1 MTSIFSLLVG
11 VLLGSS
17 GPVTG
22 LSVQP
27 APDRTEVIISMEGQA
42 EFRDFT
48 MEGPSRLIV
57 DLVGAQ
63 HALPRQNFLDID
75 RGGVRSIRT
84 SQYSDE
90 IVRVVIELDAVV
102 AYQILQGDQGLRVVM
117 ENPGGSFA
125 PWTTN
130 TAGVEPPDL
139 DPAANS
145 TSPVAQAQQEA
156 ERIRVTFSNARI
168 DEVLFHFA
176 EFSGRSIVPGAEVDA
191 IISAEIRD
199 QPWDVALEEILR
211 AHGYAARESESGII
225 RVENLETL
233 KLRETNEPVYTRAY
247 TVNFSTAAEI
257 EQAVSAFLSPER
269 GQIAINPSTNMVIV
283 TDVTRVLDSVG
294 ELIAQLDRE
303 TPQVNISAK
312 ILFVNRT
319 DLNEFGVTYDLKDSD
334 GNQLNTL
341 TPGAID
347 SDGDGIIELPGEQV
361 EVGTDVIS
369 LGGSSLAALGNAKT
383 KLPAPSLTLLTSLV
397 IGRHTLIN
405 FIEALESMNL
415 TTVEAEPSVTVMDNQ
430 EARLGVG
437 EETPIRVVD
446 AQAGA
451 GGQQGTFPTAQ
462 VETRETGIILNA
474 TPHVTE
480 SGKITLQLRAERSAA
495 VLAESDAGFI
505 FQQQYAESRVIVE
518 DGETVVIGGLTVTE
532 TTEVRAGIPLLMDV
546 PLIGRLFRVTREE
559 KIQRDLM
566 ILVTPTIVRGG
577 QN

>member
-1 MTSIFSLLVG
+1 MPSILSLLVG
-11 VLLGSS
+11 VLLGFG

-27 APDRTEVIISMEGQA
+27 APDRTEVIISIQGQA

-57 DLVGAQ
+57 DLLGAK
-63 HALPRQNFLDID
+63 HALPGEDFLNID

-84 SQYSDE
+84 SQYSDQ
-90 IVRVVIELDAVV
+90 IVRVVIDLDAVV
-102 AYQILQGDQGLRVVM
+102 DYEVLPDAQGLRVVM
-117 ENPGGSFA
+117 ENFGGAFT
-125 PWTTN
+125 PWS
-130 TAGVEPPDL
+130 TA
-139 DPAANS
+139 
-145 TSPVAQAQQEA
+145 PVASAQDQEDAQPALVFGAAPQQQEA
-156 ERIRVTFSNARI
+156 ERISVNFSNARI
-168 DEVLFHFA
+168 DEVLFRFA
-176 EFSGRSIVPGAEVDA
+176 EFSGRSIIPGTGVDA
-191 IISAEIRD
+191 VISAEIRD
-199 QPWDVALEEILR
+199 QPWDIALDEILR
-211 AHGYAARESESGII
+211 AHGYAAQETDSGII
-225 RVENLETL
+225 RVEDLETL
-233 KLRETNEPVYTRAY
+233 KLREVNEPVYTRTY
-247 TVNFSTAAEI
+247 TVNYSTAAEI
-257 EQAVSAFLSPER
+257 EEAVQAFITPER
-269 GQIAINPSTNMVIV
+269 GRISVNPSTNTVIV
-283 TDVTRVLDSVG
+283 TDVNRVLESV
-294 ELIAQLDRE
+294 EDLIANLDRE
-303 TPQVNISAK
+303 TPQVTISAK

-319 DLNEFGVTYDLKDSD
+319 DLNEFGVTYDLKDSE

-347 SDGDGIIELPGEQV
+347 TDGDGIIELPEEQV
-361 EVGTDVIS
+361 DIGTDVVS
-369 LGGSSLAALGNAKT
+369 LGGTSLAALGNAKVT
-383 KLPAPSLTLLTSLV
+383 LPSPSMQLLTSLV
-397 IGRHTLIN
+397 IGRHTLVN

-415 TTVEAEPSVTVMDNQ
+415 TTVEAEPTVTVMDNQ

-451 GGQQGTFPTAQ
+451 AGQQGTFPTAQ

-518 DGETVVIGGLTVTE
+518 DGETVVIGGLTVKE

-546 PLIGRLFRVTREE
+546 PIIGRLFRVTREE
-559 KIQRDLM
+559 EIQRDLM

>member
-1 MTSIFSLLVG
+1 MPSILSLLVG
-11 VLLGSS
+11 VLLGSG

-22 LSVQP
+22 LAVQP
-27 APDRTEVIISMEGQA
+27 APDQTEVIISMEGQA

-57 DLVGAQ
+57 DVLGAE
-63 HALPRQNFLDID
+63 HALPGENFLGID

-84 SQYSDE
+84 SQYSDQ

-102 AYQILQGDQGLRVVM
+102 GYRVLQGEGGLRVVM
-117 ENPGGSFA
+117 ENSGGAFP
-125 PWTTN
+125 PWAT
-130 TAGVEPPDL
+130 E
-139 DPAANS
+139 PAAPQQQLGETVS
-145 TSPVAQAQQEA
+145 SGVSPTASAPQEA
-156 ERIRVTFSNARI
+156 DRITVNFYQASVE
-168 DEVLFHFA
+168 DVLFQFA
-176 EFSGRSIVPGAEVDA
+176 EFSGRSIVPGTGVDA
-191 IISAEIRD
+191 VISAGIRD
-199 QPWDVALEEILR
+199 QPWDQALEEILR
-211 AHGYAARESESGII
+211 AYGYAAVETESGII
-225 RVENLETL
+225 RVEDLETL

-247 TVNFSTAAEI
+247 TVNYSTAAEI
-257 EQAVSAFLSPER
+257 EQAVGAFITPER
-269 GQIAINPSTNMVIV
+269 GRIAINPSTNTVIV
-283 TDVTRVLDSVG
+283 TDVTRVLESVG
-294 ELIAQLDRE
+294 DLISELDRE
-303 TPQVNISAK
+303 TPQVSISAK
-312 ILFVNRT
+312 IMFVNRT
-319 DLNEFGVTYDLKDSD
+319 DLNEFGVTYDLKDSE

-347 SDGDGIIELPGEQV
+347 SDGDGVLELPGEQV
-361 EVGTDVIS
+361 DVGTDVIS
-369 LGGSSLAALGNAKT
+369 LGGSSIAALGNAKS

-397 IGRHTLIN
+397 VGRHTLIN
-405 FIEALESMNL
+405 FIEALESMNM

-430 EARLGVG
+430 TARLGVG

-451 GGQQGTFPTAQ
+451 GGQAGGFPTAQ
-462 VETRETGIILNA
+462 VETRETGIILDA

-518 DGETVVIGGLTVTE
+518 DGETVVIGGLTVSE

-559 KIQRDLM
+559 KIQRDLI

>member
-1 MTSIFSLLVG
+1 MPSAFSLLVG
-11 VLLGSS
+11 VLLGVG

-27 APDRTEVIISMEGQA
+27 APDRTEVIISVEGQA

-57 DLVGAQ
+57 DVIGAQ
-63 HALPRQNFLDID
+63 HALPGEDFLNID

-84 SQYSDE
+84 SQYSE
-90 IVRVVIELDAVV
+90 QIVRVVIELDAVV
-102 AYQILQGDQGLRVVM
+102 GYEVLTTEEGLRVVM
-117 ENPGGSFA
+117 ENFDGSFTPWSTA
-125 PWTTN
+125 P
-130 TAGVEPPDL
+130 AVSAQAPEEPEPAVVS
-139 DPAANS
+139 PAA
-145 TSPVAQAQQEA
+145 AQEQEA
-156 ERIRVTFSNARI
+156 DRITVNFSNARV
-168 DEVLFHFA
+168 DQVLFQFA
-176 EFSGRSIVPGAEVDA
+176 EFSGRSIIPGTGVDA
-191 IISAEIRD
+191 IISAEIKN
-199 QPWDVALEEILR
+199 QPWDVALDEILR
-211 AHGYAARESESGII
+211 AHGYVARETESGII
-225 RVENLETL
+225 RVEDLETL
-233 KLRETNEPVYTRAY
+233 KLREVNEPVYTRTY
-247 TVNFSTAAEI
+247 TVNYSTAAEI
-257 EQAVSAFLSPER
+257 EEAVQAFITPER
-269 GQIAINPSTNMVIV
+269 GQVSVNPSTNTVIV
-283 TDVTRVLDSVG
+283 TDVTRVLESVG
-294 ELIAQLDRE
+294 DLIADLDRE
-303 TPQVNISAK
+303 TPQVSISAK

-319 DLNEFGVTYDLKDSD
+319 DLNEFGVTYDLKDSE

-347 SDGDGIIELPGEQV
+347 SDGDGIIELPEEQV

-369 LGGSSLAALGNAKT
+369 LGGSSLAALGNAKV
-383 KLPAPSLTLLTSLV
+383 KLPSPSMTLLTSLV
-397 IGRHTLIN
+397 IGRHTLVN

-415 TTVEAEPSVTVMDNQ
+415 TTVEAEPNVTVMDNQ

-451 GGQQGTFPTAQ
+451 AGQQGTFPTAQ

-480 SGKITLQLRAERSAA
+480 SGKITLTLRAERSAA

-518 DGETVVIGGLTVTE
+518 DGETVVIGGLTVRE

-546 PLIGRLFRVTREE
+546 PIIGRLFRVTREE
-559 KIQRDLM
+559 EIQRDLM
-566 ILVTPTIVRGG
+566 ILVTPTILRGG
-577 QN
+577 EN

>member
-1 MTSIFSLLVG
+1 MPSILSLLVG
-11 VLLGSS
+11 VLLGVG

-57 DLVGAQ
+57 DLIGAE
-63 HALPRQNFLDID
+63 HALPGEDFLNID

-84 SQYSDE
+84 SQYSEE
-90 IVRVVIELDAVV
+90 IVRVVIDLDAVV
-102 AYQILQGDQGLRVVM
+102 DYEVLPVDGGLRVVM
-117 ENPGGSFA
+117 ENSGGSFNPWSTASSA
-125 PWTTN
+125 P
-130 TAGVEPPDL
+130 
-139 DPAANS
+139 
-145 TSPVAQAQQEA
+145 AQAPDQPQAAPAPVVAPQQQEA
-156 ERIRVTFSNARI
+156 DRITVNFSNARI
-168 DEVLFHFA
+168 DQVLFQFA
-176 EFSGRSIVPGAEVDA
+176 EFSGRSIIPGTGVDA
-191 IISAEIRD
+191 VISAEIKN

-211 AHGYAARESESGII
+211 AHGYSARETESGII
-225 RVENLETL
+225 RVESLENL
-233 KLRETNEPVYTRAY
+233 KLREVNEPVYTRTY
-247 TVNFSTAAEI
+247 SVNYSTAAEI
-257 EQAVSAFLSPER
+257 EEAVQAFITPDRGRVSV
-269 GQIAINPSTNMVIV
+269 NPSTNTVIV
-283 TDVTRVLDSVG
+283 TDVTRVLESV
-294 ELIAQLDRE
+294 EDLIADLDRE
-303 TPQVNISAK
+303 TPQVTISAK

-319 DLNEFGVTYDLKDSD
+319 DLNEFGVTYDLKDSE

-347 SDGDGIIELPGEQV
+347 SDGDGIVELPEEQV
-361 EVGTDVIS
+361 EIGTDVVS
-369 LGGSSLAALGNAKT
+369 LGGSSIAALGNARV
-383 KLPAPSLTLLTSLV
+383 KLPSPSLTLLTSLV
-397 IGRHTLIN
+397 IGRHTLVN

-415 TTVEAEPSVTVMDNQ
+415 TSVEAEPTVTVMDNQ

-451 GGQQGTFPTAQ
+451 AGQQGNFPTAQ
-462 VETRETGIILNA
+462 VETRETGIILRA

-518 DGETVVIGGLTVTE
+518 DGETVVIGGLMVKE

-546 PLIGRLFRVTREE
+546 PIIGRLFRVTREE
-559 KIQRDLM
+559 EIQRDLM

-577 QN
+577 